1 MITFRDHDR
10 PLKDLDSVSLASQ
23 LRQLFIDRYPV
34 KQVEKL
40 NDAIQIASYLHRYD
54 VRRGNRGKMSQPPYI
69 EHPLRVALR
78 LQNFGVHDVDT
89 YLAAILHDTVEDHPF
104 EFADFEGVEKAT
116 DEAQARAN
124 ALNFIGS
131 KFGYVTA
138 AVVESVS
145 NPILPEGTT
154 KADKVSSYL
163 AHVEQE
169 VSRSPRALILKF
181 SDFVDNAGSL
191 HHHYAYDDPKVKYF
205 IERYSPLI
213 PIYRDRLG
221 VPGSGKF
228 NSLSA
233 LRRLQDV
240 EAQFGKFRMGL
251 DIPFPVA

>member
-10 PLKDLDSVSLASQ
+10 PLKDLDSVSLASK

-34 KQVEKL
+34 AQTEKL

-78 LQNFGVHDVDT
+78 LQKFGVHDVET
-89 YLAAILHDTVEDHPF
+89 YFAAVLHDTVEDHPF
-104 EFADFEGVEKAT
+104 EFADFEGVEKT
-116 DEAQARAN
+116 DDEAQARAN
-124 ALNFIGS
+124 ALNFIGG

-138 AVVESVS
+138 SVVESVS

-154 KADKVSSYL
+154 KADKVASYL

-169 VSRSPRALILKF
+169 VARSPRALILKF

-191 HHHYAYDDPKVKYF
+191 HHHYAYDDPKVQYF

-213 PIYRDRLG
+213 PVYRSKL
-221 VPGSGKF
+221 SGPTTAKF
-228 NSLSA
+228 NSMSA
-233 LRRLQDV
+233 VRRLQDV
-240 EAQFGKFRMGL
+240 EKQFALFR
-251 DIPFPVA
+251 AAA